1 MNTTELNGTEYTLTE
16 GEGGKITLTP
26 IKITLTPLK
35 KQPIKWTPEAGDV
48 WEDNRFGEAFLIGD
62 KESICLDSE
71 CGPSGPGGCSV
82 APFDWKHDTYK
93 GKFNEVYVK
102 ISDVREALSHK
113 DVDGQNMLDCLIQR
127 YKSKVQVYGSG
138 ESFKAL
144 RKLNI
149 ITD

>member
-26 IKITLTPLK
+26 LV
-35 KQPIKWTPEAGDV
+35 KQPKQRTPEAGDV
-48 WEDNRFGEAFLIGD
+48 WEDEGFVKFIAR
-62 KESICLDSE
+62 
-71 CGPSGPGGCSV
+71 GGQVVDLGNGHISLKKYDQY
-82 APFDWKHDTYK
+82 PTHSSDTYL
-93 GKFNEVYVK
+93 GKHHEVYVNRAEF

-113 DVDGQNMLDCLIQR
+113 DIFGNSVLNRRPEWAVYSSGLDR
-127 YKSKVQVYGSG
+127 TR
-138 ESFKAL
+138 EEL

>member
-1 MNTTELNGTEYTLTE
+1 MKTTELNGTEYKLTE

-26 IKITLTPLK
+26 LN
-35 KQPIKWTPEAGDV
+35 KQPEKRTPKAGDV
-48 WEDNRFGEAFLIGD
+48 WLENRFGEAFLIGD

-82 APFDWKHDTYK
+82 APFDWKHDTYL
-93 GKFNEVYVK
+93 GKFDEVYVK
-102 ISDVREALSHK
+102 ISDIREALSHK
-113 DVDGQNMLDCLIQR
+113 DFHGDSILNSTGCSVTVTGLE
-127 YKSKVQVYGSG
+127 KSR
-138 ESFKAL
+138 KAL